1 MPRWMAGA
9 DEDVWHNPVSGGE
22 HPRTACGKSLTTPV
36 RAQRGDLPLASA
48 EAPPGAGGAVAD
60 AGGAVVCPVCARK
73 LGVDP
78 VGERRT
84 LRDARLQRALQQ
96 AEHRPYGRERP

>member
-1 MPRWMAGA
+1 MAGA

-36 RAQRGDLPLASA
+36 RAQRGDLPVASV
-48 EAPPGAGGAVAD
+48 EPGAGGAPAD
-60 AGGAVVCPVCARK
+60 PDGPVVCPVCARK

-84 LRDARLQRALQQ
+84 LRDARLQRALHQ
-96 AEHRPYGRERP
+96 AEHRPYGRERS